1 MTTTATAAIKKL
13 VLTSLHGREIGLDS
27 NRGLV
32 VKAMHRGWSFSAASG
47 AANVCTMTLQATDNE
62 GNNVAAVINFDAWIS
77 DAVTGAG
84 LAASGLTSELTAGT
98 GALVGI
104 LTAAKAWRLQ
114 TDATGLCVVSL
125 TDTGKHLTNFCASV
139 TGHAAPVVAATLA
152 AANYG

>member
-1 MTTTATAAIKKL
+1 MTTTATAAVKKL

-32 VKAMHRGWSFSAASG
+32 VKSMHRGWSFSVASG
-47 AANVCTMTLQATDNE
+47 AANVATVTLQATDNE
-62 GNNVAAVINFDAWIS
+62 GFNVAAVINFDAWIS

-84 LAASGLTSELTAGT
+84 LSANALTSELTAGT
-98 GALVGI
+98 GALLGI
-104 LTAAKAWRLQ
+104 LTTTKAWRLQ

-139 TGHAAPVVAATLA
+139 TGHAAPAVAATLVSG
-152 AANYG
+152 NYG